1 MARKMNPKS
10 LENLKKGVSIQNQK
24 NAFHGR
30 YKNIF
35 TLAKEDDFSQE
46 DILKAY
52 RAHYRKS
59 EAELREIRLDPD
71 APAII
76 KTLCGAILKDIE
88 EGTFKAL
95 DSLMDRKWGRPR
107 QITELEGGLNLTPP
121 PIIIEGDDRE

>member
-10 LENLKKGVSIQNQK
+10 LENLNKRVLIQHQKKSHN
-24 NAFHGR
+24 GR

-59 EAELREIRLDPD
+59 EAELREIRLDPG

-88 EGTFKAL
+88 DGTFKAL
-95 DSLMDRKWGRPR
+95 DSLMDRKWGKPR

-121 PIIIEGDDRE
+121 PIIIEGDEE